1 MAIKAENVNCL
12 VLQHTMIEKKV
23 PFSYKFEIIVN
34 INIIIYKQTHK
45 NFVTD
50 MIIYTIGDL
59 DDHGETIH
67 TASVENHVFFLPDH
81 MVKHKG
87 YLLGFK
93 FKADASGTPKFQAS
107 KNIFTACIS
116 IIVANGMGHTCIN
129 VLRSDL
135 ANYVYTASL

>member
-1 MAIKAENVNCL
+1 
-12 VLQHTMIEKKV
+12 
-23 PFSYKFEIIVN
+23 
-34 INIIIYKQTHK
+34 
-45 NFVTD
+45 

-93 FKADASGTPKFQAS
+93 FKADVSGTPKFQVS
-107 KNIFTACIS
+107 KKNVYCMQFCSCCSWNGTYMYKYSKIRFSKLCVHS
-116 IIVANGMGHTCIN
+116 LIVTCLIYE
-129 VLRSDL
+129 RTKGKWGWCYDG
-135 ANYVYTASL
+135 